1 MLVII
6 CVQKPLPWETTILTV
21 ECWGARSLR
30 IQNIR
35 NGDYFSKLWWAKIKF
50 KFSNWTGDIIK
61 LVSVYQLHKDGEYVY
76 QLLKDGEYAYSYE
89 TDDVQ
94 WTPFNSNLQMQGI
107 KVEQIVQERSKKN
120 EKRQKKTTVEIKQL
134 NFYIYTISLW
144 QVKSFRPVPDEVP

>member
-1 MLVII
+1 MATTSANNG
-6 CVQKPLPWETTILTV
+6 ETK
-21 ECWGARSLR
+21 
-30 IQNIR
+30 N
-35 NGDYFSKLWWAKIKF
+35 KF
-50 KFSNWTGDIIK
+50 KFSNWTGDFIK
-61 LVSVYQLHKDGEYVY
+61 LVSVYQLHKDGEFVY

-107 KVEQIVQERSKKN
+107 KVEQIVQERSKK
-120 EKRQKKTTVEIKQL
+120 KTRKGKTVEIKQL

>member
-1 MLVII
+1 MATTSANNG
-6 CVQKPLPWETTILTV
+6 ETK
-21 ECWGARSLR
+21 
-30 IQNIR
+30 N
-35 NGDYFSKLWWAKIKF
+35 KF
-50 KFSNWTGDIIK
+50 KFSNWTGDFIK

-120 EKRQKKTTVEIKQL
+120 EKRQKKTTVEIKL
-134 NFYIYTISLW
+134 NFYTYTISLW

>member
-1 MLVII
+1 MFTLS
-6 CVQKPLPWETTILTV
+6 C
-21 ECWGARSLR
+21 
-30 IQNIR
+30 
-35 NGDYFSKLWWAKIKF
+35 
-50 KFSNWTGDIIK
+50 
-61 LVSVYQLHKDGEYVY
+61 VY

-134 NFYIYTISLW
+134 NFYIYTISL
-144 QVKSFRPVPDEVP
+144 